1 MVLALA
7 TNNSPYGIL
16 LSIMRLLV
24 RIPSITFPLLLIY
37 LEGIDATWSWGMDS
51 VFVSRVMHVHGLGR
65 VDLPAYIH

>member
-1 MVLALA
+1 
-7 TNNSPYGIL
+7 
-16 LSIMRLLV
+16 MRLLV
-24 RIPSITFPLLLIY
+24 RIPSITFPLSLIY